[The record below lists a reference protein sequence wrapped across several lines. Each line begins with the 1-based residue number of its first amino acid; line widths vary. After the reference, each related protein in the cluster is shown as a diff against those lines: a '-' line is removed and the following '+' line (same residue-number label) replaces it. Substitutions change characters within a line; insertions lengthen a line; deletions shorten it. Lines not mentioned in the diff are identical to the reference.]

1 MTTGTT
7 AAAPAE
13 PAESAQA
20 GGSTAGSSST
30 TSTTSSGS
38 TTSASPRAS
47 VAPRAGTPRASTT
60 RAAGTRAAL
69 LQAAREVFTSS
80 GFAEAS
86 IADVVGRADA
96 SVGSLYHHFGGKAE
110 LYLALF
116 EEYQLRQEERT
127 ATAVKAARA
136 ADEEDPLTLF
146 VEGARAYL
154 DGCWA
159 ERDLARL
166 FLAGGGPP
174 GFESVARRRYR
185 DWTRRN
191 AALLEA
197 GDADADEPWGDALVL
212 VLTTVMSEAGH
223 EVAVC
228 EDPERA
234 ARLASDVLGLVRRI
248 GTPSAGGATPAGRT
262 SSEGAPPA
270 GCTAPQ
276 GTPPAGG
283 ASVSPALPTAEGAP

>member
-1 MTTGTT
+1 MTTT
-7 AAAPAE
+7 
-13 PAESAQA
+13 
-20 GGSTAGSSST
+20 
-30 TSTTSSGS
+30 
-38 TTSASPRAS
+38 ASPGSRAT
-47 VAPRAGTPRASTT
+47 A

-69 LQAAREVFTSS
+69 LEAAREVFAAS

-86 IADVVGRADA
+86 IADVVARADA

-116 EEYQLRQEERT
+116 DEYQLRQEART
-127 ATAVKAARA
+127 AQAVKAARA
-136 ADEEDPLTLF
+136 TGEEDPLALF
-146 VEGARAYL
+146 LCGARAYL

-191 AALLEA
+191 AAVLEA
-197 GDADADEPWGDALVL
+197 DGVDEPWGDALVL

-228 EDPERA
+228 DHEQRA
-234 ARLASDVLGLVRRI
+234 SQLAADVLALVRRI
-248 GTPSAGGATPAGRT
+248 GTPLPEDAG
-262 SSEGAPPA
+262 
-270 GCTAPQ
+270 
-276 GTPPAGG
+276 
-283 ASVSPALPTAEGAP
+283 